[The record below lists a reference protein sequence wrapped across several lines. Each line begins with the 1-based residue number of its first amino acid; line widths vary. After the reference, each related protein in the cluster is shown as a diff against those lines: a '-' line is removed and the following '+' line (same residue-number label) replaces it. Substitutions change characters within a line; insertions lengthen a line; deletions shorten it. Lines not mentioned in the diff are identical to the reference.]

1 MRRQTDEDEHAVTL
15 SGWGDTSDG
24 YHISAP
30 DPNGAGA
37 IKAIA
42 EALARAGCSAADI
55 GYINLHGTATH
66 HNDAMES
73 RAISQLFPHCPASST
88 KPLTGHTLGAAGAL
102 EAALT
107 WLTLTDSAHRLPPHL
122 WDGIQDPN
130 DPALSL
136 VAPGACAKAP
146 IRAALST
153 SFAFGGSNTALLLKT
168 TT

>member
-1 MRRQTDEDEHAVTL
+1 DEDEHAVTL
-15 SGWGDTSDG
+15 SGWGDASDG

-37 IKAIA
+37 THAIL
-42 EALARAGCSAADI
+42 EAMHRAGCSVADI
-55 GYINLHGTATH
+55 GYINLHGTATR

-73 RAISQLFPHCPASST
+73 RVISQLFPGCPASST

-102 EAALT
+102 EAVLT
-107 WLTLTDSAHRLPPHL
+107 WLALTDSNHRLPPHL
-122 WDGIQDPN
+122 WDGIRDPN
-130 DPALSL
+130 DPPLPL
-136 VAPGACAKAP
+136 VALGACAKAP